1 MKVHVYCHLKEQAA
15 NKSAD
20 TKNTSALTKTF
31 DTFENVG
38 MVVVAV
44 ENLRGKTHFPRIN
57 KSHKFTQRQDIILGV
72 LPKCVFKAP
81 Q

>member
-1 MKVHVYCHLKEQAA
+1 MKVHIAILQSMHPTKLQ
-15 NKSAD
+15 
-20 TKNTSALTKTF
+20 TQKNTSALTKTF

-44 ENLRGKTHFPRIN
+44 ENLRRKHNLPQIN
-57 KSHKFTQRQDIILGV
+57 KSHKFKQSQDIILGV

>member
-1 MKVHVYCHLKEQAA
+1 MKVHIATW
-15 NKSAD
+15 KSMQL
-20 TKNTSALTKTF
+20 TKLQTQKNTSALTKTF

-44 ENLRGKTHFPRIN
+44 ENLTGKTHFPRIN
-57 KSHKFTQRQDIILGV
+57 KSHKFKQRQDIILGV

>member
-1 MKVHVYCHLKEQAA
+1 MKEHAA
-15 NKSAD
+15 NKTAD
-20 TKNTSALTKTF
+20 TKNTSTLTKTF

-44 ENLRGKTHFPRIN
+44 ENLRGKTHFPQIN
-57 KSHKFTQRQDIILGV
+57 KSHKFKQSRDIILGV
-72 LPKCVFKAP
+72 LPKWVFKAP